1 MGHHTLLPR
10 YEMIQMRTSAAR
22 RLVAEGTAVVLGY
35 MALAFCL
42 LYPLFARPAST
53 VIDPLVDYGSVGWLV
68 IPDITLVIW
77 EMAWGWHALTTA
89 PWRFFDANNF
99 HPAPSALAGSEHLLG
114 HLPIFGPIYGLSG
127 NPVLANQLNAWLAFA
142 LCGAAMYALL
152 RHWGASR
159 PAALFGGFVYAFCPA
174 RAVGTPHVYMTV
186 GQYLPLALL
195 FLDRT
200 LTDHTVK
207 AAAGFA
213 VFLLLQMLCSYY
225 WAYITMIAL
234 AGYIVGVLVVSWRRL
249 SARGVLLVASAGLL
263 AAAVLVAISLPYLRL
278 KQLGIIREY
287 DQGALFRWLVAASN
301 GFWKNYVYPPI
312 ALREWGYRLDSGLPF
327 YAGVL
332 PLACAVLALLPRRA
346 AAAGAARWAPTAL
359 LGLTVLSCV
368 FARGPQAVIGK
379 WTIPL
384 PYAWFM
390 QAMPGFSSMRAPGRF
405 GLGVML
411 GIGALA
417 GLGFD
422 RALRRCRSGRVE
434 SGLASLAVL
443 GVLFVT
449 ALDYDLLHRR
459 PGVRQLPVGS
469 DLPQVY
475 QMLARS
481 EPGPVLEIPAGS
493 PGGDLKDMATDSE
506 YMFFS
511 TFHWHPLLNGYSGY
525 WPPSYTPVVALARS
539 LPNEHATEILARAT
553 GLRYVVVHLA
563 KLSEAQQGRWVH
575 PAGLELMGNFG
586 HDLLF
591 CVSSTLPADLLPALI
606 DFSPRSSTLLGT
618 PLVPLAESGRR
629 ATLTLAA
636 MPPHSTSAG
645 VSIEVEVVVTNR
657 SDATW
662 PALASVGE
670 HLVTLVSRWEDMTG
684 RVTSESLGVARLPY
698 DLAPGESVRA
708 SISPVAPAPGPM
720 RLIIGVAQD
729 GIWFPEPLP
738 PISIAADP

>member
-1 MGHHTLLPR
+1 MS
-10 YEMIQMRTSAAR
+10 QMRTSGAG
-22 RLVAEGTAVVLGY
+22 RLVAEGVAVVLGY
-35 MALAFCL
+35 MSLAFCL
-42 LYPLFARPAST
+42 LYPLFAHPAST
-53 VIDPLVDYGSVGWLV
+53 VIDPLGDYGSVGWLV

-89 PWRFFDANNF
+89 PWKFFDANNF
-99 HPAPSALAGSEHLLG
+99 HPARSTLAGSEHLLG

-127 NPVLANQLNAWLAFA
+127 NPVLANQLNAWLALA

-159 PAALFGGFVYAFCPA
+159 PAAIFGGFVYAFCPA

-200 LTDHTVK
+200 LTDQTLK

-225 WAYITMIAL
+225 WAYIAMIAL
-234 AGYIVGVLVVSWRRL
+234 AGYVVGVSIVDWRRL
-249 SARGVLLVASAGLL
+249 PARGVLLVLGAGLV
-263 AAAVLVAISLPYLRL
+263 AATLLMAISLPYLRL

-312 ALREWGYRLDSGLPF
+312 ALREWGFRLDSGLPF
-327 YAGVL
+327 YAGMV

-346 AAAGAARWAPTAL
+346 NVEGAARWAAPAL
-359 LGLTVLSCV
+359 LGLTVLACIV
-368 FARGPQAVIGK
+368 ARGPQLVVGD
-379 WTIPL
+379 WSMRL

-390 QAMPGFSSMRAPGRF
+390 QVIPGFSSMRAPGRF
-405 GLGVML
+405 GLAVML
-411 GIGALA
+411 GIGGLA

-422 RALRRCRSGRVE
+422 RALGGWRNRRVGR
-434 SGLASLAVL
+434 GFASLAVL
-443 GVLFVT
+443 GVLVVT
-449 ALDYDLLHRR
+449 AIDYDFLHRR
-459 PGVRQLPVGS
+459 PEVRRLPVGV
-469 DLPQVY
+469 DLPRVY
-475 QMLARS
+475 QVLAHS
-481 EPGPVLEIPAGS
+481 APGPVLEIPAGS

-539 LPNEHATEILARAT
+539 LPNAHSTEILARTT
-553 GLRYVVVHLA
+553 GVRYVVVHLA
-563 KLSEAQQGRWVH
+563 KLSDVQRGRWDR

-586 HDLLF
+586 QDLLF
-591 CVSSTLPADLLPALI
+591 RVSGTPAADLLPALI
-606 DFSPRSSTLLGT
+606 DFSPHSSTLLGT
-618 PLVPLAESGRR
+618 PLAPLAGSGRR
-629 ATLTLAA
+629 AALTLAA
-636 MPPHSTSAG
+636 PPPQTASLGLS
-645 VSIEVEVVVTNR
+645 VEIEVIVTNR

-662 PALASVGE
+662 PALASAGE

-684 RVTSESLGVARLPY
+684 QVAGESVGVARLPY
-698 DLAPGESVRA
+698 DLAPGETVRA
-708 SISPVAPAPGPM
+708 SISPVAPSPGPM

-729 GIWFPEPLP
+729 GVWFPEPLS
-738 PISIAADP
+738 PISITVNP